1 MPIKHK
7 GERYQFDIDTI
18 VRVGNG
24 MIFSLLIFVG
34 LLIAVDNW
42 NLPLVFG
49 QVTAWHAYLPVL
61 FVLLAEN
68 AVKIWVL
75 RTFLQKI
82 TCYVLDI
89 LCLVVLTIFTDGQLI
104 STLYIVILSEFYL
117 GQEKIG
123 GSIAMG
129 AASIVIFLISRA
141 VSGLVNGDAVNLA
154 GLITGA
160 FNDLL
165 LMALHFFVFNFAI
178 QIYRKNKELDAMLKE
193 LRASNGKLSTAYE
206 ELNDRNEKLRV
217 AYGHLQEVTVLEER
231 QRIAKDIH
239 DTAGHSITTIVMQTE
254 AAKLLIDSDPAEA
267 KRRIAAANIQA
278 KNALEELR
286 ESVHLLSGVS
296 EQLTLKESLLN
307 IIHESTD
314 GTGIVIRADIEDI
327 ELCDA
332 KRRFLRNTL
341 KEGISNGLR
350 HGNATAFYFELRRE
364 GDKILFLLSDNGS
377 GMSLTQLKEGF
388 GLRGMSTRAEALGG
402 SVRFETETD
411 EGFEIHITLPAD
423 GVRNDKTR

>member
-1 MPIKHK
+1 MKHR

-18 VRVGNG
+18 VRVGSG
-24 MIFSLLIFVG
+24 VIFFLLVFVG
-34 LLIAVDNW
+34 ILLAVDNW
-42 NLPLVFG
+42 RMTVFG
-49 QVTAWHAYLPVL
+49 NIRAWYAYLPVL
-61 FVLLAEN
+61 LVLLIEN
-68 AVKIWVL
+68 AVKIWAL
-75 RTFLQKI
+75 KTFLQKI

-117 GQEKIG
+117 GQEKIS

-141 VSGLVNGDAVNLA
+141 VSGLVNGDTLNIAN
-154 GLITGA
+154 LITGA

-178 QIYRKNKELDAMLKE
+178 QIYRKNKELDSTLKE
-193 LRASNGKLSTAYE
+193 LRESNGKLSAAYE
-206 ELNDRNEKLRV
+206 ELNESNEKLRV

-278 KNALEELR
+278 KSALEELR
-286 ESVHLLSGVS
+286 ESVHLLSGGTDR
-296 EQLTLKESLLN
+296 LTLKESLLN

-327 ELCDA
+327 DLCDA

-364 GDKILFLLSDNGS
+364 GDKIMFLLSDNGS
-377 GMSLTQLKEGF
+377 GMAITKLREGF

-402 SVRFETETD
+402 SVRFETEKD

-423 GVRNDKTR
+423 GVRNEQTR

>member
-1 MPIKHK
+1 MKHR

-18 VRVGNG
+18 VRVGSG
-24 MIFSLLIFVG
+24 VIFFLLVFVG
-34 LLIAVDNW
+34 ILLAVDNW
-42 NLPLVFG
+42 RMTVFG
-49 QVTAWHAYLPVL
+49 NIRAWYAYLPVL
-61 FVLLAEN
+61 LVLLIEN
-68 AVKIWVL
+68 AVKIWAL
-75 RTFLQKI
+75 KTFLQKI

-117 GQEKIG
+117 GQEKIS

-141 VSGLVNGDAVNLA
+141 VSGLVNGDTLNIAN
-154 GLITGA
+154 LITGA

-178 QIYRKNKELDAMLKE
+178 QIYRKNKELDSTLKE
-193 LRASNGKLSTAYE
+193 LRESNGKLSAAYE
-206 ELNDRNEKLRV
+206 ELNESNEKLRV

-278 KNALEELR
+278 KSALEELR
-286 ESVHLLSGVS
+286 ESVHLLSGGTDR
-296 EQLTLKESLLN
+296 LTLKESLLN

-327 ELCDA
+327 DLCNA

-364 GDKILFLLSDNGS
+364 GDKIMFLLSDNGS
-377 GMSLTQLKEGF
+377 GMEITKLREGF

-402 SVRFETETD
+402 SVRFETEKD

-423 GVRNDKTR
+423 GVRNEQTR

>member
-1 MPIKHK
+1 ML
-7 GERYQFDIDTI
+7 
-18 VRVGNG
+18 
-24 MIFSLLIFVG
+24 IFCLLIFVEV
-34 LLIAVDNW
+34 LLIFGSMHAVYFVNVRAW
-42 NLPLVFG
+42 WVVVPVCVFLG
-49 QVTAWHAYLPVL
+49 
-61 FVLLAEN
+61 AEN
-68 AVKIWVL
+68 AVKIWGL
-75 RTFLQKI
+75 HTFREKI
-82 TCYVLDI
+82 ACYVLDT
-89 LCLVVLTIFTDGQLI
+89 LCLIVLTVFTDGALI
-104 STLYIVILSEFYL
+104 STLYIIILSEFYL
-117 GQEKIG
+117 GQKNMA
-123 GSIAMG
+123 GSLAMG
-129 AASIVIFLISRA
+129 VASVVLFLVAFA
-141 VSGLVNGDAVNLA
+141 VSGALKGETVHVAT
-154 GLITGA
+154 LISNA
-160 FNDLL
+160 FNDILL
-165 LMALHFFVFNFAI
+165 IALHFLGFNLAI
-178 QIYRKNKELDAMLKE
+178 QIWRRNVDLGNAFSELDESNRK
-193 LRASNGKLSTAYE
+193 LRAAYE
-206 ELNDRNEKLRV
+206 ELAESNKKLQD
-217 AYGHLQEVTVLEER
+217 AYKELHEVTALEER

-388 GLRGMSTRAEALGG
+388 GLRGMSMRAEALGG